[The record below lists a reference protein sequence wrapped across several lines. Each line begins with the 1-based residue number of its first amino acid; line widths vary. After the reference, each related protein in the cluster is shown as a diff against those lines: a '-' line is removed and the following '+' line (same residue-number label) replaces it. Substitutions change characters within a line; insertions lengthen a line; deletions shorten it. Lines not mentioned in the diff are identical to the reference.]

1 MWLFH
6 YFNLKKY
13 YDVLKS
19 KSRYILFNK
28 NINFNKNETELKIE
42 NTTNG
47 FRDTNL
53 VLQLIYE
60 SQIKSKTAM
69 SWSSRKK
76 KEGHF
81 LYRLFCPKAIFLR
94 FVFYINIYIVY
105 WIHFQKIDTF
115 TYQKTLLFTLL
126 LLVFKIVESL
136 FTISLSKHKLGLFQ

>member
-42 NTTNG
+42 NTANG

-76 KEGHF
+76 KKRAFFVPFVLSEGNF
-81 LYRLFCPKAIFLR
+81 FKICVLYQYLHSVLNTLSEYRY
-94 FVFYINIYIVY
+94 FYISKNI
-105 WIHFQKIDTF
+105 TF
-115 TYQKTLLFTLL
+115 YTF
-126 LLVFKIVESL
+126 VACF
-136 FTISLSKHKLGLFQ
+136 

>member
-42 NTTNG
+42 NTANG

-76 KEGHF
+76 KKRAFFVPFVLSEGNF
-81 LYRLFCPKAIFLR
+81 FKICVLYQ
-94 FVFYINIYIVY
+94 YIHSVLNTLSIYILLHIKKHY
-105 WIHFQKIDTF
+105 FLHFCC
-115 TYQKTLLFTLL
+115 LFL
-126 LLVFKIVESL
+126 KSL
-136 FTISLSKHKLGLFQ
+136 KAYSLYP

>member
-53 VLQLIYE
+53 VLQLIHE

-76 KEGHF
+76 KRAFFVPFVLSEGNIF
-81 LYRLFCPKAIFLR
+81 KICVLYQYIHSVLNTLSEYRY
-94 FVFYINIYIVY
+94 FYISKNI
-105 WIHFQKIDTF
+105 TF
-115 TYQKTLLFTLL
+115 YTF
-126 LLVFKIVESL
+126 VACF
-136 FTISLSKHKLGLFQ
+136 

>member
-19 KSRYILFNK
+19 RCILFNK

-76 KEGHF
+76 KRAFFVPFVLSEG
-81 LYRLFCPKAIFLR
+81 
-94 FVFYINIYIVY
+94 NI
-105 WIHFQKIDTF
+105 
-115 TYQKTLLFTLL
+115 
-126 LLVFKIVESL
+126 FKICVLYQYIHSVLNTLSIYVLLHIKKHYFLHFCCMFLKSL
-136 FTISLSKHKLGLFQ
+136 KVYSVYP

>member
-42 NTTNG
+42 NTANG

-76 KEGHF
+76 KKRAFFVPFVLSEGNF
-81 LYRLFCPKAIFLR
+81 FKICVLYQYIHSVLNTLSEYRY
-94 FVFYINIYIVY
+94 FYISKNI
-105 WIHFQKIDTF
+105 TF
-115 TYQKTLLFTLL
+115 YTF
-126 LLVFKIVESL
+126 VACF
-136 FTISLSKHKLGLFQ
+136 

>member
-42 NTTNG
+42 NFTNG

-76 KEGHF
+76 KKRAFFVPFVLSEGNF
-81 LYRLFCPKAIFLR
+81 FKICVLYQYIHSVLNTLSEYRY
-94 FVFYINIYIVY
+94 FYISKNI
-105 WIHFQKIDTF
+105 TF
-115 TYQKTLLFTLL
+115 YTF
-126 LLVFKIVESL
+126 VACF
-136 FTISLSKHKLGLFQ
+136 

>member
-19 KSRYILFNK
+19 RCILFNK

-53 VLQLIYE
+53 VLQLIHE

-76 KEGHF
+76 KRAFFVPFVLSEG
-81 LYRLFCPKAIFLR
+81 
-94 FVFYINIYIVY
+94 NI
-105 WIHFQKIDTF
+105 
-115 TYQKTLLFTLL
+115 
-126 LLVFKIVESL
+126 FKICVLYQYIHSVL
-136 FTISLSKHKLGLFQ
+136 NTLSIYVLLHIKKHYFYTFVACF

>member
-19 KSRYILFNK
+19 RCILFNK

-76 KEGHF
+76 KRAFFVPFVLSEG
-81 LYRLFCPKAIFLR
+81 
-94 FVFYINIYIVY
+94 NI
-105 WIHFQKIDTF
+105 
-115 TYQKTLLFTLL
+115 
-126 LLVFKIVESL
+126 FKICVLYQYIHSVLNTLSIYVLLHIKKHYFLHFCCMFLKSL
-136 FTISLSKHKLGLFQ
+136 KAYSVYP

>member
-19 KSRYILFNK
+19 KSRCILFNK

-42 NTTNG
+42 NFTNG

-53 VLQLIYE
+53 VLQLRYE

-76 KEGHF
+76 KKRAFFVPFVLSEGNF
-81 LYRLFCPKAIFLR
+81 FKICVLYQ
-94 FVFYINIYIVY
+94 YIHSVLNTLSIYILLHIKKHYFLHFCCLFLKSLKAYSVY
-105 WIHFQKIDTF
+105 P
-115 TYQKTLLFTLL
+115 
-126 LLVFKIVESL
+126 
-136 FTISLSKHKLGLFQ
+136 